1 MPNKHITY
9 KDTNYFSSLFCDYID
24 NSQNI
29 RNLYN
34 NRPNFEGFKNQII
47 SKKASFK
54 IENRLVLKNILKK
67 QYANINISKDLEETI
82 DLIEN
87 INTFT
92 VTTGHQLSLFTGPLY
107 FLYKIIST
115 INLSEELKLKYPD
128 FNFIPIYWMAS
139 EDHDFEE
146 IRSFN
151 FNTKNITWNSD
162 QKGEVGKFST
172 YNLKSTLDI
181 FSKLLPKN
189 INSEKIIN
197 LFKDSYLKSNNLS
210 EATRKLVHQI
220 FKDYSLIV
228 LDPNEK
234 ELKKI
239 FSSTIINELTNKL
252 IFDNSKDCIKSLK
265 ENNYKVQVNPREINL
280 FYLSNN
286 YRNRIVRTHNGYTTD
301 DKLFSWTESEIIN
314 EVNINPENFSPNV
327 LLRPLYQES
336 ILPNLCYIG
345 GGAEI
350 SYWLELKNCFDSIKL
365 DFPILLNR
373 NSVLLVRKKQ
383 IEKLHKINT
392 TVEDLFL
399 SQDKLLSEKVK
410 SFADKK
416 FDFKTQINFLE
427 EQFKTLRDLSKLTD
441 ISFVGAVNA
450 QEKKQVN
457 GLKNLEKRLLKA
469 NKIKHKS
476 FLDRI
481 ILVQDDLFPNFS
493 LQERSVNFTEFYCQ
507 FGDDFIK
514 ILKENIDPLNNKFT
528 IIEL

>member
-151 FNTKNITWNSD
+151 YKNENIIWNSD

-172 YNLKSTLDI
+172 SNLKSTLDI
-181 FSKLLPKN
+181 FSKHLPKN

-197 LFKDSYLKSNNLS
+197 LFKNSYLKSNNLS
-210 EATRKLVHQI
+210 DATRKLVYEI
-220 FKDYSLIV
+220 FKD
-228 LDPNEK
+228 
-234 ELKKI
+234 
-239 FSSTIINELTNKL
+239 
-252 IFDNSKDCIKSLK
+252 
-265 ENNYKVQVNPREINL
+265 
-280 FYLSNN
+280 
-286 YRNRIVRTHNGYTTD
+286 
-301 DKLFSWTESEIIN
+301 
-314 EVNINPENFSPNV
+314 
-327 LLRPLYQES
+327 
-336 ILPNLCYIG
+336 
-345 GGAEI
+345 
-350 SYWLELKNCFDSIKL
+350 
-365 DFPILLNR
+365 
-373 NSVLLVRKKQ
+373 
-383 IEKLHKINT
+383 
-392 TVEDLFL
+392 
-399 SQDKLLSEKVK
+399 
-410 SFADKK
+410 
-416 FDFKTQINFLE
+416 
-427 EQFKTLRDLSKLTD
+427 
-441 ISFVGAVNA
+441 
-450 QEKKQVN
+450 
-457 GLKNLEKRLLKA
+457 
-469 NKIKHKS
+469 
-476 FLDRI
+476 
-481 ILVQDDLFPNFS
+481 
-493 LQERSVNFTEFYCQ
+493 
-507 FGDDFIK
+507 
-514 ILKENIDPLNNKFT
+514 
-528 IIEL
+528 